1 MANTNT
7 KLTKKLQVLLS
18 EEEVFILNRI
28 ILNDALENE
37 ERPISI
43 SAFIRELIR
52 KEIEKRPEENK
63 EWNRSKI
70 NNLKSKK

>member
-1 MANTNT
+1 MSNTD

-18 EEEVFILNRI
+18 EDEVFILNRI
-28 ILNDALENE
+28 ILNDALENQ

-63 EWNRSKI
+63 TWSSDRI
-70 NNLKSKK
+70 NQLKSKK